1 MDYKTFEQFQAAY
14 EKALAERKADMLRL
28 QHEGLSLLEIGERW
42 GLTRQRVGQ
51 ILGLLQ
57 DQRQGAASSS
67 TGL

>member
-57 DQRQGAASSS
+57 DQGQGAASSS

>member
-51 ILGLLQ
+51 ILGREEEPEALKE
-57 DQRQGAASSS
+57 
-67 TGL
+67 